1 VCPAI
6 PPWAGIGFL
15 EYSTA
20 TGKLVRTLYKDDTNC
35 VPGYVDVL
43 WTNASGGTVIGY
55 FRLGDTISEMTNH
68 PKPVIRFG
76 IFSNHKFTPLPLPP
90 TTTPNAIAW

>member
-1 VCPAI
+1 
-6 PPWAGIGFL
+6 
-15 EYSTA
+15 
-20 TGKLVRTLYKDDTNC
+20 
-35 VPGYVDVL
+35 
-43 WTNASGGTVIGY
+43 
-55 FRLGDTISEMTNH
+55 MTNH